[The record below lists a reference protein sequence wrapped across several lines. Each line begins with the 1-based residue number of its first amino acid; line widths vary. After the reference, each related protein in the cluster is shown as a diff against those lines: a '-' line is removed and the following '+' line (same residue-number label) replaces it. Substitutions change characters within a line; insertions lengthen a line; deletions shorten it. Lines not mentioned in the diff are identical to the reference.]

1 MAQKGLIF
9 TLDDE
14 EDGPASLTRWAY
26 DIDDAPIKGSWL
38 NYILVAGALAQI
50 TSRSIVITSLVSN
63 HMIVVVK
70 IARQEP
76 KKTKTWSIMPAT
88 MRNIEWKTAEYEKKR
103 KTTRYS
109 NKELPPKGTK
119 DKIWFSEFPKA
130 TKALRTIQRK
140 EEAIP
145 CTDVTFKFQCLPGS
159 TAKGGQLECAK
170 LRANITELTD
180 NNDIT
185 KLDDDKTPSIAR
197 DFYIKLFAQS
207 ITCNEARGELFDM

>member
-1 MAQKGLIF
+1 MLHYMAQKGLIF

-26 DIDDAPIKGSWL
+26 DIDDAPIKET
-38 NYILVAGALAQI
+38 I
-50 TSRSIVITSLVSN
+50 
-63 HMIVVVK
+63 K
-70 IARQEP
+70 
-76 KKTKTWSIMPAT
+76 KKTT
-88 MRNIEWKTAEYEKKR
+88 ECEKKR

-145 CTDVTFKFQCLPGS
+145 CTNVTFKFQCRPGS
-159 TAKGGQLECAK
+159 TTKGGQLECAK

-185 KLDDDKTPSIAR
+185 KLDDDKMPSIAK
-197 DFYIKLFAQS
+197 DFYINYLPKVQPATRQEENYS
-207 ITCNEARGELFDM
+207 ICKNPS